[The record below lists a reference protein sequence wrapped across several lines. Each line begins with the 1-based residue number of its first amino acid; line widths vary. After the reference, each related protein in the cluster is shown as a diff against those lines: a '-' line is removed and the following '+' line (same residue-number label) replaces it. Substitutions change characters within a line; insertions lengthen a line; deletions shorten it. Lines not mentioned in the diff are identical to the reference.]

1 MKMKAGFIEGA
12 LEVKKKINID
22 IKAAVLLIIAENIV
36 ALRNVIRAIITS
48 ISKTVRLNG
57 RSILPG
63 SRKKG

>member
-1 MKMKAGFIEGA
+1 MKIEAGLVEGA

-48 ISKTVRLNG
+48 ISKTVRING

-63 SRKKG
+63 SKKKA

>member
-1 MKMKAGFIEGA
+1 MKIKAGLIEGA

-22 IKAAVLLIIAENIV
+22 IKAAVLLIIAENIA

-48 ISKTVRLNG
+48 ISKKMRLNG

-63 SRKKG
+63 SRKKA

>member
-1 MKMKAGFIEGA
+1 M
-12 LEVKKKINID
+12 KKKINID

-48 ISKTVRLNG
+48 ISKTIRLNG

-63 SRKKG
+63 RRKKA

>member
-1 MKMKAGFIEGA
+1 MKMKAGLIEGA

-22 IKAAVLLIIAENIV
+22 IKAAVLLIIAENII

-63 SRKKG
+63 SRKKA